1 MSVILQIAL
10 IHLITI
16 LIFHSGFIDSI
27 DNAIYKRWK
36 PYHLPKPFSC
46 ALCSVNLYTLI
57 FLLATHQFTLITFA
71 YELIS
76 AILTNVTVPLLKTIE
91 NYLLKI
97 IEIINRPVL

>member
-1 MSVILQIAL
+1 MNIILQLAL
-10 IHLITI
+10 IHLIVI

-27 DNAIYKRWK
+27 DNAIYRKWK

-46 ALCSVNLYTLI
+46 ALCSV
-57 FLLATHQFTLITFA
+57 FWSSVVLLCIVSNFTLITFTYA
-71 YELIS
+71 LAS

-97 IEIINRPVL
+97 IEILNKPIL